1 MPDMQTVQDFLD
13 TLASDSPAPG
23 GGSAAAI
30 SGAMSAALVS
40 MVCRLTIGKKKYAAV
55 ENEAKAILEQS
66 EVLRTQLN
74 RLVTED
80 TLAFE
85 EVMAAYRLPKESDLE
100 KETRNAAIQTALKQA
115 TQTPLATAKACAEV
129 IALSDVIV
137 RIGNANALSDAG
149 VASLTALAGL
159 KGAALNVLINLNSIQ
174 DVDFISQTWEEVD
187 SILKEYTNQADQVYE
202 YVQSRVSE
210 TK

>member
-1 MPDMQTVQDFLD
+1 MPDMQTVQGFLD

-55 ENEAKAILEQS
+55 ESEAKTILERS
-66 EVLRTQLN
+66 EELRSELSQL
-74 RLVTED
+74 VVED
-80 TLAFE
+80 TKAFE
-85 EVMAAYRLPKESDLE
+85 AVMAAYRLPKESDSD

-115 TQTPLATAKACAEV
+115 TQTPLATAKSCAEV
-129 IALSDVIV
+129 IALSDSIA
-137 RIGNANALSDAG
+137 RIGNTNALSDAG

-174 DVDFISQTWEEVD
+174 DVDFISQIWEEVD
-187 SILKEYTNQADQVYE
+187 TLIKEYTNLADQVYE
-202 YVQSRVSE
+202 FVQSKVSE
-210 TK
+210 TN